1 MVRIAYRSAV
11 LPLCNVNRPFTVL
24 RSYPSDPAYQP
35 PHCLSQTLT
44 LPSAASLHLATT
56 PRERK
61 SPRSPPLPLEF
72 IAVAGCRRPRRSSP
86 PRSFHSSPSLSQTA
100 EELATQIEQQKL
112 EEQKIEVRFRTHSS
126 RFRNPSYLSLLPS
139 HQPPPTPLIC
149 ASRNRRP
156 PSR

>member
-1 MVRIAYRSAV
+1 MSTVRSPFCDLTRRILPTNPT
-11 LPLCNVNRPFTVL
+11 LPLPD
-24 RSYPSDPAYQP
+24 SHPAFRRQP
-35 PHCLSQTLT
+35 
-44 LPSAASLHLATT
+44 ASRNHTA
-56 PRERK
+56 RAK

-86 PRSFHSSPSLSQTA
+86 PRSFHSSPSLSQTV

-112 EEQKIEVRFRTHSS
+112 EEQKTEVRFRTHSS

-149 ASRNRRP
+149 TSRNRRP